1 MMNKKYVRFT
11 LILLA
16 ASLLLYKPLSTQ
28 KSAQVKKLGGINKFI
43 IQQMEEWEV
52 PGCAVAIVNEI
63 KELPFRGL
71 ANIGPV

>member
-1 MMNKKYVRFT
+1 MNKKHIRFT

-16 ASLLLYKPLSTQ
+16 ASLLLYIPLSAQ
-28 KSAQVKKLGGINKFI
+28 KSAQVKELKGFHKFI
-43 IQQMEEWEV
+43 IQQIEEWEV